1 MKVKKDM
8 FRHTKAER
16 SYHQQSHTTNML
28 KEVFQAEE
36 KMIPDEIWIST
47 KKLRALKKVTK
58 GQIFPIFLVLDL
70 EAPTIN
76 HLWHGGWGRRIG
88 EGRERK
94 KEQMEETRG
103 GGGKREECLLSISI
117 RLVKG
122 YVTDF
127 GSPEE
132 ILIFLSGIFSGKLIS
147 SHKEQIITSD
157 YRVLPQLRFEMILF
171 LTH

>member
-1 MKVKKDM
+1 
-8 FRHTKAER
+8 
-16 SYHQQSHTTNML
+16 
-28 KEVFQAEE
+28 
-36 KMIPDEIWIST
+36 
-47 KKLRALKKVTK
+47 
-58 GQIFPIFLVLDL
+58 
-70 EAPTIN
+70 
-76 HLWHGGWGRRIG
+76 
-88 EGRERK
+88 
-94 KEQMEETRG
+94 MEETRG

-157 YRVLPQLRFEMILF
+157 YRVLPQLRF
-171 LTH
+171 